1 VSPEYLSNSPERVN
15 VFFIVVNENWR
26 ENSSFGK
33 WELKFIPDV
42 RAKFHTPEGF
52 IRLKI
57 NAISEASLTLGKG
70 LKLTSQ
76 IMVPL
81 VYQFDEDIAEIK
93 PGSNTK

>member
-1 VSPEYLSNSPERVN
+1 
-15 VFFIVVNENWR
+15 
-26 ENSSFGK
+26 
-33 WELKFIPDV
+33 V